1 MRSSSSRTV
10 AVLLPPLL
18 LGLASWAVQGRTP
31 GQQAATEAPAA
42 AETKT
47 EAVKVRVL
55 ENVPSQFQARIEQRK
70 RALSKVPA
78 PSAGFSPHALVSL
91 SKRWANG
98 QTLKI
103 AFKGGDANL
112 HKQIADVVSEWTR
125 YANLKFD
132 FGVDPTTGQYRQW
145 TPTDAEFAADVRV
158 AFDKSG
164 YYSLVG
170 KDSTDPEIARP
181 GEESLNLEGFDKN
194 LPSDWMGVARHEFG
208 HAIALEHEHQTE
220 GACDFRFEDDPG
232 YVATRDGDG
241 QYIPDSAR
249 RRPGLYTLLGG
260 PPNNWP
266 QAVVDHNLKD
276 MPPSRAY
283 PTGPFDKLS
292 IMQYH
297 FDAFM
302 FTSGDLSQCYTSGE
316 NLVLSDLDKS
326 GVASVYPR
334 AKEAIA
340 ADDLIRAK
348 AYEVMSK
355 AEALPAKVKR
365 QYNHLLEAL
374 KK

>member
-1 MRSSSSRTV
+1 MRSSSYRTAV
-10 AVLLPPLL
+10 VLLVPSLL
-18 LGLASWAVQGRTP
+18 VVAAWSVQGRP
-31 GQQAATEAPAA
+31 AGEAAPEEPAA
-42 AETKT
+42 AKPAEP
-47 EAVKVRVL
+47 VKVRVL
-55 ENVPSQFQARIEQRK
+55 ENVPSRFQARIEQR
-70 RALSKVPA
+70 RRMLNKVPVA
-78 PSAGFSPHALVSL
+78 AVGMPSRALVSMT
-91 SKRWANG
+91 KRWENG
-98 QTLKI
+98 RTITI
-103 AFKGGDANL
+103 AFKGGDTARR
-112 HKQIADVVSEWTR
+112 KQIADVVSEWTC

-132 FGVDPTTGQYRQW
+132 FGVDSATGEYREW
-145 TPTDAEFAADVRV
+145 KPTDTDFAADVRV
-158 AFDKSG
+158 SFDQPG

-170 KDSTDPEIARP
+170 TDSSDKDVSRP
-181 GEESLNLEGFDKN
+181 GEESLNLEGFDKK

-232 YVATRDGDG
+232 YVDAKDGDG
-241 QYIPDSAR
+241 QYIPDSAG

-266 QAVVDHNLKD
+266 QNVVDHNLKD

-302 FTSGDLSQCYTSGE
+302 FSSGDLSQCYTSGE
-316 NLVLSDLDKS
+316 NLVLSDLDKA
-326 GVASVYPR
+326 GVAGVYPR
-334 AKEAIA
+334 ARAAIA
-340 ADDLIRAK
+340 ADDQIRAK

-355 AEALPAKVKR
+355 AEALPKALKAH
-365 QYNHLLEAL
+365 YNHLLEKL